1 MIRAIGRA
9 VAGAGLGFGGRLG
22 YPEAPAIDVTTRHGG
37 GRDETERDHDG
48 TGR

>member
-1 MIRAIGRA
+1 MIRATDSL
-9 VAGAGLGFGGRLG
+9 VDDPGLGFAGRLG